1 MASSED
7 STWAYSA
14 AGKNYDPNDDQG
26 PLLVRTCWAL
36 IAISIIVVGGRL
48 YAKLFKT
55 RRLYWD
61 DGLMILALIF
71 GIIHAATITEAAHY
85 GLGKHLA
92 FLRDKDRSNT
102 MRVGV
107 FTLLWAMI
115 SPMFG
120 RMSFLVS
127 LLYLTGTDAR
137 VSRWPIWAFIALQFI
152 INVVTI
158 IVFFTQCG
166 NQLEI
171 LWSEDLGNLAKFL
184 TVCKDPIIQ
193 TDLGY
198 FQGAFNTLTDAFLT
212 IMPAVLIKHTM
223 LSVRA
228 KIGLY
233 ALLCLSILAL
243 VASIV
248 KTYEARVLHKV
259 LDYTYD
265 LSMYVIALSVELNV
279 VIITSSVPFLRPLFE
294 RKHNASAQLD
304 RMQRQWDTSTVG
316 SVFSKKS
323 GARMNLSRVDSEEN
337 SILPDSNH
345 PSTESI
351 QMQQPSGAIQ
361 VTQEVSVSYETS
373 DVPHVHAALVG
384 LLQGEINN
392 PRLARK

>member
-1 MASSED
+1 MVDRCTAGWKPFDLPLASLLSRTTSDAAIMASSED
-7 STWAYSA
+7 WTGAYSA
-14 AGKNYDPNDDQG
+14 AGKNDPHENQG

-36 IAISIIVVGGRL
+36 IAISIVVVGGRL
-48 YAKLFKT
+48 YAKIYKT

-92 FLRDKDRSNT
+92 YLSDKARSNT

-127 LLYLTGTDAR
+127 LLYLTGTDVR

-152 INVVTI
+152 INVVAI

-166 NQLEI
+166 NQLDI

-184 TVCKDPIIQ
+184 TVCKDPMIQ

-212 IMPAVLIKHTM
+212 IMPAVLIKHTT
-223 LSVRA
+223 LSARA
-228 KIGLY
+228 K
-233 ALLCLSILAL
+233 
-243 VASIV
+243 V
-248 KTYEARVLHKV
+248 
-259 LDYTYD
+259 DD

-294 RKHNASAQLD
+294 RKHNASAQLEL
-304 RMQRQWDTSTVG
+304 MQRQWDTSTVG

-323 GARMNLSRVDSEEN
+323 GARTNLSRVDSEEN
-337 SILPDSNH
+337 SILPDGH
-345 PSTESI
+345 HQSTESI

-361 VTQEVSVSYETS
+361 VTQEISVSYETS

-392 PRLARK
+392 PRLVRK